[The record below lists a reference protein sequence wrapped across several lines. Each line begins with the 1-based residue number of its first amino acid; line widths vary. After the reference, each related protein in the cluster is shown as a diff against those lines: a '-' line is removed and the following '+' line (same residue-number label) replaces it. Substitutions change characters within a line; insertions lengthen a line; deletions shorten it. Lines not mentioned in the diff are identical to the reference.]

1 MATIDLHL
9 RDAADTEA
17 VGARLAPALAGGM
30 VVTLAGD
37 LGAGKTTIVRGVLRA
52 LGWRGPVKSPTYT
65 LVEHYQFSSLY
76 FYHFDFY
83 RFADPD
89 EWESTGFAELF
100 RPDAVCLIEWPE
112 RVADHLPLPDV
123 ALTLAHP
130 RDAEAGGRELTA
142 AAHTEAGERCLTAM
156 TSSTA
161 ATGEVAP
168 SAFR

>member
-1 MATIDLHL
+1 MTTIDLHL
-9 RDAADTEA
+9 NDAAATEA
-17 VGARLAPALAGGM
+17 FGARLAPTLHGGM

-37 LGAGKTTIVRGVLRA
+37 LGAGKTTLVRGVLRA
-52 LGWRGPVKSPTYT
+52 LGWAGPVKSPTYT
-65 LVEHYQFSSLY
+65 VVEHYAFSSLY

-83 RFADPD
+83 RFTDPD
-89 EWESTGFAELF
+89 EWETTGFADCF

-112 RVADHLPLPDV
+112 RVADHLPPADV
-123 ALTLAHP
+123 VLALAHP

-142 AAHTEAGERCLTAM
+142 AAHPEAGERCLTAM

-168 SAFR
+168 SASR